1 MNVIEDAIANAKR
14 NPRTVVLP
22 EGTEDRIIDAA
33 RRLVEEEIAHPIL
46 LGNPEDIH
54 EQAAGRNLSGICL
67 IDPENADNA
76 PAYAEQIAAR
86 REKMKPALAAKL
98 LKKPLYFGA
107 AMVAAGDARTMVAGV
122 ACPTR
127 RVIEAALMAIGQA
140 GGIATPSSFF
150 IMQMRDGTPY
160 IFADCGLNVDPD
172 ASELADIA
180 ISSSQSARSL
190 TGTDPRVAL
199 LSFSTKGSG
208 AHESVD
214 KVAEALKLVQDRAP
228 DLLVDG
234 ELQADTAIS
243 LAVASKKGVDGPVA
257 GQANVLV
264 FPDLNS
270 GNIAYKLVQHLAGAR
285 AIGPI
290 LQGFAKPVCDLSR
303 GAGVD
308 DIVAGTAVMLALDG
322 DDAGSR

>member
-54 EQAAGRNLSGICL
+54 ERAAGRNLSGICL

-127 RVIEAALMAIGQA
+127 RV
-140 GGIATPSSFF
+140 
-150 IMQMRDGTPY
+150 
-160 IFADCGLNVDPD
+160 
-172 ASELADIA
+172 
-180 ISSSQSARSL
+180 
-190 TGTDPRVAL
+190 
-199 LSFSTKGSG
+199 
-208 AHESVD
+208 
-214 KVAEALKLVQDRAP
+214 
-228 DLLVDG
+228 
-234 ELQADTAIS
+234 
-243 LAVASKKGVDGPVA
+243 
-257 GQANVLV
+257 
-264 FPDLNS
+264 
-270 GNIAYKLVQHLAGAR
+270 
-285 AIGPI
+285 
-290 LQGFAKPVCDLSR
+290 
-303 GAGVD
+303 
-308 DIVAGTAVMLALDG
+308 
-322 DDAGSR
+322 